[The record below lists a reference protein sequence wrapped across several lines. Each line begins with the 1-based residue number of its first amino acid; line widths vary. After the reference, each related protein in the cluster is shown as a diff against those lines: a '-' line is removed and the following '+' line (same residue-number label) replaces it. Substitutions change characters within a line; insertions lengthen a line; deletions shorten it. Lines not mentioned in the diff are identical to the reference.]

1 MISTGRQGRAVAV
14 VCGGSLD
21 GTIIRL
27 LEHES
32 KEPEEAPRRHPS
44 EVLEEEDFL
53 IDPEK
58 YRLLP
63 PQQRLAIADA
73 IAAGDFAEED
83 EDEEED
89 EPPAP
94 VRAVHR
100 RAAMAYRAKATKEY
114 RIDDGKMVVLPDKQ
128 PERVFVA
135 ARSGAGKSCW
145 AASYMREYLEMFPER
160 KIYLFSTHEGEKAY
174 MQIDHVAIPLDQA
187 FAEALP
193 NLEDLSASLCVF
205 DDCDNLTDK
214 KIATA
219 CDALNANLVANG
231 RKYGIH
237 VLTLA
242 HMVTEYR
249 RTRVQLMEANRTVL
263 FPQGGSQYHN
273 QRYLKVYAGLT
284 SHQINA
290 VLGERSRWVC
300 LDLRAPPS
308 YVTENAVVVLH

>member
-14 VCGGSLD
+14 VCGGEYD
-21 GTIIRL
+21 GTIVRL
-27 LEHES
+27 LEREA
-32 KEPEEAPRRHPS
+32 PEEKEAPRRHPRD
-44 EVLEEEDFL
+44 VLAEEDFV

-58 YRLLP
+58 YKLLRP
-63 PQQRLAIADA
+63 EQRLAIADA
-73 IAAGDFAEED
+73 IAAGDFAEE
-83 EDEEED
+83 ESEEED
-89 EPPAP
+89 PLPM
-94 VRAVHR
+94 RRVHR
-100 RAAMAYRAKATKEY
+100 RAAMVYRAKASKEY
-114 RIDDGKMVVLPDKQ
+114 RIEDGKMVVLPDRQ

-145 AASYMREYLEMFPER
+145 AASYMREYLEMFPDR
-160 KIYLFSTHEGEKAY
+160 KIYLFSTHESERAY
-174 MQIDHVAIPLDQA
+174 QQLDHIAIPLDQD
-187 FAEALP
+187 FAEHLP
-193 NLEDLSASLCVF
+193 SLEDLSGSLCVF

-214 KIATA
+214 KVAVA

-231 RKYGIH
+231 RKYDIH

-273 QRYLKVYAGLT
+273 QRYLKVYAGLGAQ
-284 SHQINA
+284 QINA
-290 VLGERSRWVC
+290 LLAERSRWVC

-308 YVTENAVVVLH
+308 YVTENAVVVLGQSS